1 MWTPDLTKIVTAE
14 QKAAAQRASLLAGYK
29 AAFDAHLDAVAQE
42 RQYDNRLTI
51 VAYLSST
58 NPAWAAEAEA
68 FIGWRDTCLGK
79 MFELLAAVE
88 AGEIQPPTI
97 DQFISAMPV
106 IGWPALS

>member
-1 MWTPDLTKIVTAE
+1 MWTPKPDQIITAE
-14 QKAAAQRASLLAGYK
+14 QRAAAQKATLLGSYK
-29 AAFDAHLDAVAQE
+29 AAFDAHLDTVAQQH
-42 RQYDNRLTI
+42 QYDNRLTI

-68 FIGWRDTCLGK
+68 FIGWRDACLAK

-88 AGEIQPPTI
+88 AGQIQPPTI

-106 IGWPALS
+106 IGWPEPA

>member
-1 MWTPDLTKIVTAE
+1 MWTPDLTKIITAE
-14 QKAAAQRASLLAGYK
+14 QKAAALRASLLAGYK
-29 AAFDAHLDAVAQE
+29 AAFDANLDAVAQQ

-58 NPAWAAEAEA
+58 NAAWAAEAET
-68 FIGWRDTCLGK
+68 FIAWRDACLGK

-97 DQFISAMPV
+97 NQFIGAMPV
-106 IGWPALS
+106 IEWPD

>member
-1 MWTPDLTKIVTAE
+1 MWTPDPTKIITAE
-14 QKAAAQRASLLAGYK
+14 QKAAAQKAAALAGYK
-29 AAFDAHLDAVAQE
+29 TAFDAHLDAIAQE

-68 FIGWRDTCLGK
+68 FIGWRDACLGK

-97 DQFISAMPV
+97 EEFIGAMPA
-106 IGWPALS
+106 ISWLEPT